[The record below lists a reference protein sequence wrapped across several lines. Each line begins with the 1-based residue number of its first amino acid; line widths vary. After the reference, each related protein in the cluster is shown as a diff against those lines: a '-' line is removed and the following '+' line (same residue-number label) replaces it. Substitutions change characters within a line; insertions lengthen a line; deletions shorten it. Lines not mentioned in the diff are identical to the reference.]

1 MSLPDGT
8 IRLNEKK
15 YYELLRFLIKKDEKN
30 YNNAASREM
39 YTLIQIA
46 DIKENGKYRPVTAK
60 EVLKY
65 AEECEKK

>member
-15 YYELLRFLIKKDEKN
+15 YYELLRFLMKRDKEN
-30 YNNAASREM
+30 YNSAAAAEISM
-39 YTLIQIA
+39 LVQIA
-46 DIKENGKYRPVTAK
+46 DIKENDKYRPATVK

-65 AEECEKK
+65 AEK